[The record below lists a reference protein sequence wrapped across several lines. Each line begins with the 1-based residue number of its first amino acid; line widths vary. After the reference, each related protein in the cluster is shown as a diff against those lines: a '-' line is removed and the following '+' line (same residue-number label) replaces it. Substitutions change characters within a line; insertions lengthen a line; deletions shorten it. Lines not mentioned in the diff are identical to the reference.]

1 MRQGSCESGGRVN
14 YQHLLYFRTVAV
26 LGGVTAAAQ
35 RLRLT
40 PPTLSAQIRTLEE
53 AMGVPLFD
61 RSARGMTLTDS
72 GRVALRYADRIF
84 ALGAELEQALRGD
97 VKRVVRVGVESSI
110 VAATV
115 RPLLGR
121 LAGSNDDE
129 RVVCSFGS
137 HDELLASLRALDL
150 DLVLTNVPVTES
162 TGADIGSRLVVETD
176 VAFFADEKT
185 AAALRPGFPT
195 SLQGA
200 SFVAP
205 PRTALRESIERWLA
219 RVGVRLA
226 TNIELG
232 DASIAAALAA
242 DGVGI
247 VAAPLSAEVE
257 LRKRYDLARVGV
269 AENVLAQIHAVGST
283 ESLAT
288 LLPALLAEEAA
299 PTPRP
304 SSDARADDVPS
315 SRRADS
321 APDSEDDDDAPNARA
336 AAPELATVSASQ
348 RESVR

>member
-1 MRQGSCESGGRVN
+1 MN

-115 RPLLGR
+115 RPLLAR
-121 LAGSNDDE
+121 LAGASDGE
-129 RVVCSFGS
+129 RVVCLFGS
-137 HDELLASLRALDL
+137 HDELLASLRALAL
-150 DLVLTNVPVTES
+150 DLVLTNVPVTEA
-162 TGADIGSRLVVETD
+162 TGADIGSRLVVETE
-176 VAFFADEKT
+176 VAFFADERT
-185 AAALRPGFPT
+185 AGALRPGFPA

-205 PRTALRESIERWLA
+205 PKTALRESIERWLA

-257 LRKRYDLARVGV
+257 LRKRYDLAMIGV
-269 AENVLAQIHAVGST
+269 AENVRSQIHAVGST

-288 LLPALLAEEAA
+288 LLPALLADEA
-299 PTPRP
+299 RP
-304 SSDARADDVPS
+304 SNERPNGARAADEPPPARADGATGP
-315 SRRADS
+315 AD
-321 APDSEDDDDAPNARA
+321 DDDDAPRARA
-336 AAPELATVSASQ
+336 SAPELATVNASQ